1 MRTTPLPEIPQNN
14 RDLYP
19 VQNIYE
25 AAYLLS
31 RGIKLVGKEKHGN
44 KIVVFFES
52 KDAQAEAMRFYN
64 GAKIEAKAYSDSYRC
79 LKDHIFE
86 R

>member
-1 MRTTPLPEIPQNN
+1 MRITLPEPPQNN
-14 RDLYP
+14 QDSYA

-31 RGIKLVGKEKHGN
+31 RGIKLVGKEKYGN
-44 KIVVFFES
+44 KIVVLFEK
-52 KDAQAEAMRFYN
+52 KDTHTEAMKFYN
-64 GAKIEAKAYSDSYRC
+64 GAKVEAKAYSDAYRS
-79 LKDHIFE
+79 LKDYIFE